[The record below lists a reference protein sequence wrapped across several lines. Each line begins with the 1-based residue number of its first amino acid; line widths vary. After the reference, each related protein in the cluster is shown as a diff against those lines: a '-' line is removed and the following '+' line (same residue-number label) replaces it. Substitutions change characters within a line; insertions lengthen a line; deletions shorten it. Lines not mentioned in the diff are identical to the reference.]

1 MRKQLVS
8 IPRRQVRFLLQ
19 SMTTEAFMNKQ
30 YEIMKLRHSIE
41 IAKKMITQSDKRK
54 EALVNDLK
62 LGIKEMEREIKKLE
76 K

>member
-1 MRKQLVS
+1 
-8 IPRRQVRFLLQ
+8 
-19 SMTTEAFMNKQ
+19 MTTEAFMNKK

-54 EALVNDLK
+54 KALVNDLK